1 MTTVDL
7 GQNPPSIRSSSP
19 GMPLGTFPLS
29 AMVTSPSDLVL
40 RTEARASLGGMR
52 VRCPGAFKR
61 IPTPESTLITNT
73 PGRCGRSSAHGW
85 AVADGEP
92 AELEL
97 IGYPDGWRPKDPQVK
112 SSPTL
117 EQDGPDGSEEE
128 ETDEREGEGNEQ
140 SHQDRD
146 DVDARDDA
154 KEH

>member
-61 IPTPESTLITNT
+61 IPTPDSTLITNT
-73 PGRCGRSSAHGW
+73 PGPCGRSSAHAW
-85 AVADGEP
+85 AVAGGEP
-92 AELEL
+92 PEPERY
-97 IGYPDGWRPKDPQVK
+97 GHPDGRRPKHPQGNC
-112 SSPTL
+112 SP
-117 EQDGPDGSEEE
+117 P
-128 ETDEREGEGNEQ
+128 
-140 SHQDRD
+140 RD
-146 DVDARDDA
+146 
-154 KEH
+154 